1 MWVTVVFGDNPDVH
15 QQMNE
20 QTKVLRSDSG
30 TLLSNAKEQASD
42 LCNNTDE
49 CQNVML
55 PARSHTQT
63 LKKIF
68 LMQLCAYKCYT
79 TGDWKNFPE

>member
-1 MWVTVVFGDNPDVH
+1 MQMWVTVVFGDNPDVH

-49 CQNVML
+49 YQNVVL

-68 LMQLCAYKCYT
+68 FNAIVCLQMLHH
-79 TGDWKNFPE
+79 G